1 MTQLLVSVRSAIEAI
16 AAMAGGADIVD
27 VKEPHRGSLGSA
39 SPNVI
44 FEVSTALGSH
54 PGHPPLSVALGEL
67 HEWDS
72 DSRDELCRTIDV
84 TAPRFLKI
92 GLAGTQSESN
102 QNVTA
107 AAATVRL
114 NATPSWFVK
123 WQQLRS
129 TIAGPSAWVAVAY
142 ADAEQAGSPSVH
154 DVLSAAITTDCS
166 VLLIDTHSKDARS
179 LLAYLSASELMAI
192 RERTSRH
199 GLKLALAGQITLA
212 NLPDV
217 VPIHPDIIAVRGAVC
232 DAGERTSTVSA
243 KLVQQFREAFV

>member
-27 VKEPHRGSLGSA
+27 VKEPHRGSLGCA

-44 FEVSTALGSH
+44 FEVSTAVGSH
-54 PGHPPLSVALGEL
+54 PGHPPLSIALGEL
-67 HEWDS
+67 YEWDC

-92 GLAGTQSESN
+92 GLAGTQSGSI

-107 AAATVRL
+107 ATAGL
-114 NATPSWFVK
+114 SATPSWFAK

-129 TIAGPSAWVAVAY
+129 TIAAPSAWVAVAY
-142 ADAEQAGSPSVH
+142 ADAEQAGSPSLH

-179 LLAYLSASELMAI
+179 LLAYLSTSELMAI

-217 VPIHPDIIAVRGAVC
+217 VPVHPDIIAVRGAVC

>member
-1 MTQLLVSVRSAIEAI
+1 MTQLLVSVRSATEAI

-27 VKEPHRGSLGSA
+27 VKEPHRGSLGCA

-44 FEVSTALGSH
+44 FEVSKALRAR
-54 PGHPPLSVALGEL
+54 PGHPPLSIALGEL
-67 HEWDS
+67 REWDS
-72 DSRDELCRTIDV
+72 DSRDELRRTIEA

-92 GLAGTQSESN
+92 GLARTQSGSILN
-102 QNVTA
+102 LTA
-107 AAATVRL
+107 AADRFGTIAT
-114 NATPSWFVK
+114 ASWFDE
-123 WQQLRS
+123 WRQLRS

-142 ADAEQAGSPSVH
+142 ADAEQAGSPSVD

-166 VLLIDTHSKDARS
+166 VLLIDTYSKDARS
-179 LLAYLSASELMAI
+179 LFAHLATSELMAI

-199 GLKLALAGQITLA
+199 GLKLALAGQISLA

-217 VPIHPDIIAVRGAVC
+217 VPIQPDIVAVRGAVC
-232 DAGERTSTVSA
+232 DAGDRTATVSA